1 MSAGFEEEGPKEP
14 VKLSVIVSSIED
26 DGSLRTCLDSILP
39 QKTGEM
45 EIIATVVRSRDSL
58 TDWTSDYSEVD
69 FIEYPAETT
78 LAALV
83 GDGIARS
90 RGEIIAITDSSCI
103 AGDDWLASILA
114 GHETEF
120 PVIGGSV
127 EMLGEGAG
135 LTDWAAYFCD
145 YGQFML
151 PAASGVVTAIPGNN
165 FSIKRPV
172 LERGRKIVENEF
184 WKTLWCN
191 SLQSEGIELFSQP
204 KILVSRGKKY
214 KLAPFMV
221 ERFHRG
227 RCFAGMR
234 SENFS
239 GIKRLAYTLGTP
251 MLPIVFFIRTVAP
264 VIGKRRYTGKLL
276 LSVPV
281 IILAGVLWAAGEAA
295 GYFAGRGDSC
305 QAAG

>member
-26 DGSLRTCLDSILP
+26 DGSLRTCLDSIRS

-45 EIIATVVRSRDSL
+45 EIIATVVRSRDSQ
-58 TDWTSDYSEVD
+58 TDWTSAYSEVD
-69 FIEYPAETT
+69 FIEYPAGTT
-78 LAALV
+78 LEALL

-90 RGEIIAITDSSCI
+90 SGEIITITDSTCI
-103 AGDDWLASILA
+103 VSDDWIASILT

-127 EMLGEGAG
+127 AMLSTDGG

-151 PAASGVVTAIPGNN
+151 PSVRGVVTAIPGNN
-165 FSIKRPV
+165 FSVKRPV
-172 LERGRKIVENEF
+172 LERGRNFVENEF
-184 WKTLWCN
+184 RKALWCN
-191 SLQSEGIELFSQP
+191 KIQSEGIELFSEP
-204 KILVSRGKKY
+204 KITISRRKNY

-221 ERFHRG
+221 ERFHKG

-239 GIKRLAYTLGTP
+239 GMKRLAYTLGTP
-251 MLPIVFFIRTVAP
+251 LLPIVFFIRTVSP
-264 VIGKRRYTGKLL
+264 VIRKRRYAGKLL
-276 LSVPV
+276 LSLPV
-281 IILAGVLWAAGEAA
+281 IILAGALWAAGETA
-295 GYFAGRGDSC
+295 GYLAGRGDSC
-305 QAAG
+305 KAV